1 MSSLHEPPANR
12 GGDLGGRAPDELDA
26 LLRDFFRS
34 EVPQPW
40 PEFAAPEPAPILPL
54 TRPAR
59 PWISVRSRVALAAS
73 VGLLLTGSLLLP
85 LSENSIGDPA
95 GRGAVIGDIHNPPF
109 KRSNVRTP
117 DGVEFE
123 MKEFLREGKDG
134 PEIRI
139 DFDRR

>member
-1 MSSLHEPPANR
+1 MSPLHEPPANR
-12 GGDLGGRAPDELDA
+12 GEELDA

-34 EVPQPW
+34 EMPQTW

-59 PWISVRSRVALAAS
+59 PWISVRSRLALAAS

-85 LSENSIGDPA
+85 LSDNPGGNPARNGELIGDLHH
-95 GRGAVIGDIHNPPF
+95 GRPF
-109 KRSNVRTP
+109 KPLHRSNVRTP
-117 DGVEFE
+117 DGAEFE